1 MKHIISLFLATM
13 MLASPSYAALA
24 PSEGFSG
31 NMTFLTG
38 FTANSSNLDVGQ
50 SNHQSQT
57 DLMSSGATE
66 ANGMV
71 AILGSMQYTFGALN
85 HKQIFLGTSR
95 DDIITGT
102 LAFEVGYRQQLESG
116 MVIDF
121 SILPTLISGEVWDD
135 PYAVDSK
142 REETDL
148 TGNVVR
154 MQLSKMMGTNF
165 NIDMAF
171 GESDVKKE
179 NTGLK
184 GLDLTDEERA
194 LMTREREYFY
204 LKSGYQYFLKDGS
217 GILTP
222 SINVFSSNSEGN
234 ALSFLSIGAE
244 VNLAK
249 RFGNHGLA
257 FTINAAKRNY
267 DKENPIFNKTREDK
281 DFGAFIA
288 YEYANIFDAKNW
300 SLVSLLG
307 AKTTTSNIEYYQSS
321 QYVVSV
327 GVDYKF

>member
-1 MKHIISLFLATM
+1 MKHIIVLFLAS
-13 MLASPSYAALA
+13 LALAPNSYAALA

-31 NMTFLTG
+31 NMTFLSG
-38 FTANSSNLDVGQ
+38 FTANSSNLEVGQ

-57 DLMSSGATE
+57 DLMSSGNTE
-66 ANGMV
+66 AEGMV
-71 AILGSMQYTFGALN
+71 AVLGSVQYTFGALN
-85 HKQIFLGTSR
+85 HKQFFLGTSR

-102 LAFEVGYRQQLESG
+102 LAFEIGYRQQVENG
-116 MVIDF
+116 MVFDF

-135 PYAVDSK
+135 PYAIDTN
-142 REETDL
+142 RTETDL

-154 MQLSKMMGTNF
+154 MQLSRIMGSNF
-165 NIDMAF
+165 NLDVAS
-171 GESDVKKE
+171 GESDVKHE

-184 GLDLTDEERA
+184 GLDLTEEERA
-194 LMTREREYFY
+194 LLIRERKYFY
-204 LKSGYQYFLKDGS
+204 LKSGYQYLLKDGS

-222 SINVFSSNSEGN
+222 SINIFSSNSEGN
-234 ALSFLSIGAE
+234 ALSFLSVGAE

-257 FTINAAKRNY
+257 FTINAAKRDY

-281 DFGAFIA
+281 DFGVFVA
-288 YEYANIFDAKNW
+288 YEYANIFNTKNW

-307 AKTTTSNIEYYQSS
+307 AKTNTSNIDYYQSS
-321 QYVVSV
+321 QYIVSL

>member
-1 MKHIISLFLATM
+1 
-13 MLASPSYAALA
+13 
-24 PSEGFSG
+24 
-31 NMTFLTG
+31 
-38 FTANSSNLDVGQ
+38 
-50 SNHQSQT
+50 
-57 DLMSSGATE
+57 
-66 ANGMV
+66 
-71 AILGSMQYTFGALN
+71 
-85 HKQIFLGTSR
+85 
-95 DDIITGT
+95 
-102 LAFEVGYRQQLESG
+102 

-234 ALSFLSIGAE
+234 ALSFLSVGAE

-257 FTINAAKRNY
+257 FTINAAKRDY

>member
-184 GLDLTDEERA
+184 GLDLTDEDRA

-204 LKSGYQYFLKDGS
+204 IKSGYQYFLKDGS

-234 ALSFLSIGAE
+234 ALSFLSVGAE

-257 FTINAAKRNY
+257 FTINAAKRDY

>member
-57 DLMSSGATE
+57 DLMSSSATE

-234 ALSFLSIGAE
+234 ALSFLSVGAE

-257 FTINAAKRNY
+257 FTINAAKRDY

>member
-184 GLDLTDEERA
+184 GLDLTDKERA

-234 ALSFLSIGAE
+234 ALSFLSVGAE

-257 FTINAAKRNY
+257 FTINAAKRDY

-300 SLVSLLG
+300 SLVSLIG

>member
-184 GLDLTDEERA
+184 GLDLTGEERA

-234 ALSFLSIGAE
+234 ALSFLSVGAE

-257 FTINAAKRNY
+257 FTINAAKRDY

>member
-13 MLASPSYAALA
+13 LLASPSYAALA

-154 MQLSKMMGTNF
+154 MQLSKIMGTNF

-234 ALSFLSIGAE
+234 ALSFLSVGAE
-244 VNLAK
+244 INLAK

-257 FTINAAKRNY
+257 FTINAAKRDY

>member
-234 ALSFLSIGAE
+234 ALSFLSVGAE

-257 FTINAAKRNY
+257 FTINAAKRDY

-288 YEYANIFDAKNW
+288 YEYANIFDAKN
-300 SLVSLLG
+300 
-307 AKTTTSNIEYYQSS
+307 
-321 QYVVSV
+321 
-327 GVDYKF
+327 

>member
-13 MLASPSYAALA
+13 LLASPSYAALA

-234 ALSFLSIGAE
+234 ALSFLSVGAE

-257 FTINAAKRNY
+257 FTINAAKRDY

-300 SLVSLLG
+300 SLVSLIG

-321 QYVVSV
+321 QYMVSV

>member
-234 ALSFLSIGAE
+234 ALSFLSVGAE

>member
-1 MKHIISLFLATM
+1 M

-179 NTGLK
+179 NTGFK

-234 ALSFLSIGAE
+234 ALSFLSVGAE

-257 FTINAAKRNY
+257 FTINAAKRDY

>member
-234 ALSFLSIGAE
+234 ALSFLSVGAE

-249 RFGNHGLA
+249 RLGNHGLA
-257 FTINAAKRNY
+257 FTINAAKRDY

-300 SLVSLLG
+300 SLVSLIG

>member
-57 DLMSSGATE
+57 DLMSSSATE

-222 SINVFSSNSEGN
+222 SMNVFSSNSEGN
-234 ALSFLSIGAE
+234 ALSFLSVGAE

-257 FTINAAKRNY
+257 FTINAAKRDY

>member
-13 MLASPSYAALA
+13 MLASPSYAALV

-50 SNHQSQT
+50 SNHQSQA

-234 ALSFLSIGAE
+234 ALSFLSVGAE

-257 FTINAAKRNY
+257 FTINAAKRDY

>member
-38 FTANSSNLDVGQ
+38 FTANSSNLDVDQ

-102 LAFEVGYRQQLESG
+102 LAFEVGYRHQLESG

-234 ALSFLSIGAE
+234 ALSFLSVGAE

-257 FTINAAKRNY
+257 FTINAAKRDY

-300 SLVSLLG
+300 SLVSLIG

>member
-102 LAFEVGYRQQLESG
+102 LAFEIGYRQQLESG

-234 ALSFLSIGAE
+234 ALSFLSVGAE

-257 FTINAAKRNY
+257 FTINAAKRDY

>member
-13 MLASPSYAALA
+13 LLASPSYAALA

-204 LKSGYQYFLKDGS
+204 LKSGYQYFLKDGA

-234 ALSFLSIGAE
+234 ALSFLSVGAE

-257 FTINAAKRNY
+257 FTINAAKRDY

-288 YEYANIFDAKNW
+288 YEYANIFEAKNW

>member
-31 NMTFLTG
+31 NMAFLTG

-234 ALSFLSIGAE
+234 ALSFLSVGAE

-257 FTINAAKRNY
+257 FTINAAKRDY

>member
-13 MLASPSYAALA
+13 LLASPSYAALA

-154 MQLSKMMGTNF
+154 IQLSKMMGTNF

-234 ALSFLSIGAE
+234 ALSFLSVGAE

-257 FTINAAKRNY
+257 FTVNAAKRDY

-288 YEYANIFDAKNW
+288 YEYANIFDEKNW

>member
-13 MLASPSYAALA
+13 MLTSPSYAALA

-234 ALSFLSIGAE
+234 ALSFLSVGAE

-257 FTINAAKRNY
+257 FTINAAKRDY

>member
-50 SNHQSQT
+50 SNHQSQA

-66 ANGMV
+66 ANGMA
-71 AILGSMQYTFGALN
+71 AILGSVQYTFGDLN
-85 HKQIFLGTSR
+85 HKQFFFGTSR

-102 LAFEVGYRQQLESG
+102 LAFEVGYRQQLEGG

-184 GLDLTDEERA
+184 GLDLTNEERA

-204 LKSGYQYFLKDGS
+204 LKSGYQYLLKDGS

-222 SINVFSSNSEGN
+222 SMNVFSSNSEGN
-234 ALSFLSIGAE
+234 ALSFLSVGAE

-257 FTINAAKRNY
+257 FTINAAKRDY
-267 DKENPIFNKTREDK
+267 DKENPIFNKKREDK

>member
-50 SNHQSQT
+50 SNYQSQA

-71 AILGSMQYTFGALN
+71 AILGSVQYTFGALN
-85 HKQIFLGTSR
+85 HKQFFFGTSR

-234 ALSFLSIGAE
+234 ALSFLSVGAE

-257 FTINAAKRNY
+257 FTINAAKRDY

>member
-1 MKHIISLFLATM
+1 MKHIIPLFLATM

-184 GLDLTDEERA
+184 GLDLTDKERA

-234 ALSFLSIGAE
+234 ALSFLSVGAE

-257 FTINAAKRNY
+257 FTINAAKRDY

>member
-13 MLASPSYAALA
+13 MLTSPSYAALA

-121 SILPTLISGEVWDD
+121 SILPILISGEVWDD
-135 PYAVDSK
+135 PYAVDSM

-204 LKSGYQYFLKDGS
+204 LKSGYQYFLIDGS

-234 ALSFLSIGAE
+234 ALSFLSVGAE
-244 VNLAK
+244 INLAK

-257 FTINAAKRNY
+257 FTINAAKRDY

>member
-184 GLDLTDEERA
+184 GLDLTDAERA

-222 SINVFSSNSEGN
+222 SMNVFSSNSEGN
-234 ALSFLSIGAE
+234 ALSFLSVGVE

-257 FTINAAKRNY
+257 FTINAAKRDY

>member
-13 MLASPSYAALA
+13 MLASHSYAALA

-184 GLDLTDEERA
+184 GLDLTDKERA

-234 ALSFLSIGAE
+234 ALSFLSVGAE

-257 FTINAAKRNY
+257 FTINAAKRDY

-300 SLVSLLG
+300 SLVSLIG

>member
-13 MLASPSYAALA
+13 LLASPSYAALA

-57 DLMSSGATE
+57 DLMSSGVTE

-234 ALSFLSIGAE
+234 ALSFLSVGAE

-257 FTINAAKRNY
+257 FTINAAKRDY

>member
-38 FTANSSNLDVGQ
+38 FTANSSNLDAGQ

-71 AILGSMQYTFGALN
+71 AILGSMQYTFSALN

-184 GLDLTDEERA
+184 GLDLTDEERT

-234 ALSFLSIGAE
+234 ALSFLSVGAE

-257 FTINAAKRNY
+257 FTINAAKRDY

>member
-1 MKHIISLFLATM
+1 MKHIIFLFLASLT
-13 MLASPSYAALA
+13 LAPHSFAALA

-38 FTANSSNLDVGQ
+38 FTANSSNLNVGQ
-50 SNHQSQT
+50 SNHQSQA
-57 DLMSSGATE
+57 DLMSSGNTE
-66 ANGMV
+66 AEGMV
-71 AILGSMQYTFGALN
+71 AVLGSVQYTFGALN
-85 HKQIFLGTSR
+85 HKQFFLGTSR

-102 LAFEVGYRQQLESG
+102 LAFEIGYRQQVESG
-116 MVIDF
+116 MVVDF

-135 PYAVDSK
+135 PYAVDSNRK
-142 REETDL
+142 ETDL
-148 TGNVVR
+148 TGTVVR
-154 MQLSKMMGTNF
+154 MQLSRIMGSNF
-165 NIDMAF
+165 NLDVAS

-184 GLDLTDEERA
+184 GLGLTDEERA
-194 LMTREREYFY
+194 LMIRERKYFY

-222 SINVFSSNSEGN
+222 SMNVFSSDSEGD
-234 ALSFLSIGAE
+234 ALSFLSLGAE
-244 VNLAK
+244 INLAK
-249 RFGNHGLA
+249 RYGNHGLA
-257 FTINAAKRNY
+257 LTLNAAKRSY

-281 DFGAFIA
+281 DFGAFVA

-307 AKTTTSNIEYYQSS
+307 AKTTNSNIEYYQSS

>member
-50 SNHQSQT
+50 SNHQSQA

-184 GLDLTDEERA
+184 GLDLTNEERA

-222 SINVFSSNSEGN
+222 SMNVFSSNSEGN
-234 ALSFLSIGAE
+234 ALSFLSVGAE

-257 FTINAAKRNY
+257 FTINAAKRDY

>member
-234 ALSFLSIGAE
+234 ALSFLSVGAE

-257 FTINAAKRNY
+257 FTINAAKRDY

-300 SLVSLLG
+300 SLVSLIG

>member
-184 GLDLTDEERA
+184 GLNLTDEERA

-234 ALSFLSIGAE
+234 ALSFLSVGAE

-257 FTINAAKRNY
+257 FTINAAKRDY

>member
-184 GLDLTDEERA
+184 GLDLTDKERA

-234 ALSFLSIGAE
+234 ALSFLSVGAE

-257 FTINAAKRNY
+257 FTINAAKRDY

-307 AKTTTSNIEYYQSS
+307 TKTTTSNIEYYQSS